1 MLVVVSYSYHSIL
14 TLPLQVATQLV
25 LEAFLCYEQ
34 DYTRVKEGQY
44 HEPWDMKLNHR
55 QSSPINILT
64 QTGRFVNKAIGTLAR
79 HNRQRD
85 KDGNIG
91 LRTLHL
97 HRCIQSI
104 TKLHFIIK
112 RTGG

>member
-1 MLVVVSYSYHSIL
+1 MMTMLVVVSYSYHSIL

-64 QTGRFVNKAIGTLAR
+64 QTDRFVEKAIGTLVR

-85 KDGNIG
+85 KDKNIW
-91 LRTLHL
+91 
-97 HRCIQSI
+97 I
-104 TKLHFIIK
+104 TDPA
-112 RTGG
+112 T